1 MLRRLHQRAEAVG
14 RRWNIG
20 FTFDAA
26 ELACTAAAPADNC
39 YPRHMAR
46 LDGCVAFLFW
56 HAPACLPT
64 CVAVLSALPYRRLD
78 TGLTLRTALPA
89 RGGGGELVTSWR
101 HIVDAYARGWAL
113 PDLASVLPFD
123 ALVAAAAAAP
133 SPLALKLA
141 KLPRLLRLRLVLRAL
156 RRSSDVAKGEAAVAG
171 PLLRLAQLVG
181 AFLLL
186 AHAGACAMW
195 TASRWQVEHTEFCG
209 VHAATGLRP
218 LALRDYRRGIT
229 YSAHADAA
237 QAALCATRAPAG
249 LTLPPE
255 ALWSLYCADLPTKYM
270 AMAYYALTTLV
281 TAGYGD
287 IVPGTNLERCCAM
300 ALQLA
305 GCISCAIVFGNVAL
319 LLEGWDAGGARLRR
333 RRAALSR
340 LCAHHAVPPRLAR
353 AVMQHLAAA
362 WHAHRGVDAAAALA
376 ALPVGP
382 APDVLLHL
390 HGASLAASP
399 LFAHAGAPLRKALAA
414 RLFPEFYAAGE
425 VVVERG
431 EACAALY
438 FLTAGAAAVT
448 RRGVRCATLRAG
460 DCFVELQMR
469 AGGARAAARVEAEGP
484 AGASVLRLAR
494 RDLEAVLADFPEA
507 VPQLHCALQARHAA
521 ARAQRR
527 AAAAAATSAAAD
539 APSDDSDDSDDE
551 AGHALAALAA
561 HDSASPV
568 TGIARKLLQVRAT
581 SAAQH
586 RVIRARIASA
596 AKAYAELNAALDV
609 ALAACAAA

>member
-1 MLRRLHQRAEAVG
+1 LKPR

-56 HAPACLPT
+56 RAPSH
-64 CVAVLSALPYRRLD
+64 VLSCLACPERSPRRLD
-78 TGLTLRTALPA
+78 IGLTLRTALPA

-101 HIVDAYARGWAL
+101 HIVDAYARGWAV

-123 ALVAAAAAAP
+123 TIVAAAAAAP

-156 RRSSDVAKGEAAVAG
+156 RRSADVAKGEAAVAG
-171 PLLRLAQLVG
+171 PLLRLAQLVS

-195 TASRWQVEHTEFCG
+195 TASRWQVEHTERCG

-218 LALRDYRRGIT
+218 LALRDYRHGVT
-229 YSAHADAA
+229 YSSAADAA

-249 LTLPPE
+249 LQLPPE

-287 IVPGTNLERCCAM
+287 IVPGTSLERCCAM

-319 LLEGWDAGGARLRR
+319 LLESWDAGGARLRR
-333 RRAALSR
+333 RRAALQR
-340 LCAHHAVPPRLAR
+340 LCGHHAVPPRLAR
-353 AVMQHLAAA
+353 AVMQHLTAA
-362 WHAHRGVDAAAALA
+362 WQAHRGVDAAAALA
-376 ALPVGP
+376 ALPSGP

-390 HGASLAASP
+390 HGAALAASP

-414 RLFPEFYAAGE
+414 RLAPEFYAAGE

-431 EACAALY
+431 EACSALY
-438 FLTAGAAAVT
+438 FLTAGAAAVS
-448 RRGVRCATLRAG
+448 RRGVRCATLHAG
-460 DCFVELQMR
+460 DCFGELQMR
-469 AGGARAAARVEAEGP
+469 AGGARAAARVAAEGP
-484 AGASVLRLAR
+484 AGASVLRLSR
-494 RDLEAVLADFPEA
+494 RDLDAALADFPEA
-507 VPQLHCALQARHAA
+507 VPQLHRALQERHAV

-527 AAAAAATSAAAD
+527 AAAAAAPATAD
-539 APSDDSDDSDDE
+539 APSDDSDASDDE

-561 HDSASPV
+561 HDAASPV
-568 TGIARKLLQVRAT
+568 TGIARKLLQVRVTA
-581 SAAQH
+581 AAQH
-586 RVIRARIASA
+586 RVIRTRIACA